1 MERLRPKIKLKGA
14 ANKKAADSV
23 ESERSQDQ
31 FKGAP
36 VIPDANVGQGE
47 GFFPVLTGG
56 NKRKR
61 GPRAGERRTKEKQRF
76 TFSRG
81 STVPSVLGDKEEFSD
96 QEENESKE
104 DIEVDVKMTDKRQ
117 VTTASNGLS
126 TELVEV
132 KGAQSFQQKQ
142 GHLKVRVKAS
152 KLQEGSSTPEK
163 QRVND
168 NENANSPEVK
178 KECQKPDSK
187 QLEKAS
193 SLILKAARSFDQP
206 STPRQNRSNKSN
218 EMASSLHQNEIEK
231 LHINSENQEKNMV
244 DISEGLH
251 QRHRRQSHAVEKGQ
265 TDQSEYD
272 AKELKDAL
280 MVVKKIMKMDAAEP
294 FNTPVNPVAL
304 GIPDYFD
311 VIDTPMDLGTV
322 CSALERGEKYMN
334 SRDVFKD
341 IQFIWENCYK
351 YNSKGD
357 PILDLMKRVKKN
369 FVKYWTAAGLY
380 YESPK
385 RTTETEHEGGE
396 NPDGSEEPQ
405 TGKTKFIES
414 VQSCLRSP
422 KSRDEQV
429 EQVIPVSEAR
439 EQVYEK
445 NVEAT
450 QVQHCV
456 KESDTEMDILHPP
469 QTDSLVKNKGMKL
482 KIKKS
487 KSEPEVQ
494 EKTVSIAE
502 KTDGISIG
510 TDEDSGPKVVDS
522 AQSFEEDVQQKDLSV
537 KSKTRRRHGKYN
549 HKEGCLCA
557 VCNAK
562 RRRHERE
569 ENAQLA
575 KNQSTMVDVDQ
586 SEKMKEKVSVFVDK
600 PLGEGGRT
608 KPEYASNT
616 KLIAGTEEQ
625 ECKVKVETRKHK
637 VKAELKDEQEVHMHE
652 GRESR
657 RKESR
662 KAQPQVEHG
671 LQMQWEKEEQKKE
684 SETQQEED
692 EKESLMQEADE
703 EQQQEGKDMQNQEE
717 VQEEEARRG
726 KMQEEAGTPLQEG
739 DIQQEGEFGRYYPA
753 DYETP
758 VQYASPS
765 IMQICQVLF
774 TRDHYSVWNRAH
786 SLTCE
791 PSKTISE
798 NKILA
803 AISTL
808 ME

>member
-14 ANKKAADSV
+14 ANNKAADSV

-31 FKGAP
+31 FRGAP
-36 VIPDANVGQGE
+36 ANPDANVGQGE

-56 NKRKR
+56 IKRKR
-61 GPRAGERRTKEKQRF
+61 GPRTGERRTKEKQRF

-81 STVPSVLGDKEEFSD
+81 SAVPSVPGDEEEFSD
-96 QEENESKE
+96 QDENESKE
-104 DIEVDVKMTDKRQ
+104 DVEVDVKMTDQRQ
-117 VTTASNGLS
+117 VTTASNGLI
-126 TELVEV
+126 TESVEV

-152 KLQEGSSTPEK
+152 KLQEGSSTSEK
-163 QRVND
+163 QKVND
-168 NENANSPEVK
+168 NENANSPEAL
-178 KECQKPDSK
+178 KECQKPDLK
-187 QLEKAS
+187 QLEKPS
-193 SLILKAARSFDQP
+193 SLMLKAARSLDQP
-206 STPRQNRSNKSN
+206 STPRQSRSSKSN
-218 EMASSLHQNEIEK
+218 EMASSPHQNEIEK
-231 LHINSENQEKNMV
+231 LHINSENQEKDMV
-244 DISEGLH
+244 EILEGLH

-265 TDQSEYD
+265 NDQSEYN

-311 VIDTPMDLGTV
+311 IIDTPMDLGTV

-385 RTTETEHEGGE
+385 RTTETEHEGGD
-396 NPDGSEEPQ
+396 NPDGNEDPQ
-405 TGKTKFIES
+405 SGKTKFIES

-429 EQVIPVSEAR
+429 EQVIPMSEAR
-439 EQVYEK
+439 EQVYDK

-450 QVQHCV
+450 QVQQCV
-456 KESDTEMDILHPP
+456 KELDTEMDILQPP
-469 QTDSLVKNKGMKL
+469 QTDPVVKTKGMKL
-482 KIKKS
+482 RFKKS
-487 KSEPEVQ
+487 KSEHEQ
-494 EKTVSIAE
+494 EKTASITE

-510 TDEDSGPKVVDS
+510 TDEESGPKVGDS
-522 AQSFEEDVQQKDLSV
+522 AQSFEEDAQQKDLNV
-537 KSKTRRRHGKYN
+537 KAKTRRRHGKYH
-549 HKEGCLCA
+549 HKDGCLCA

-575 KNQSTMVDVDQ
+575 KNQSTMVDVDL
-586 SEKMKEKVSVFVDK
+586 SEKMKEKVSVFLEK
-600 PLGEGGRT
+600 PLGEQGRT

-616 KLIAGTEEQ
+616 NLIAKPEEQ
-625 ECKVKVETRKHK
+625 EHKAKVETRKHK
-637 VKAELKDEQEVHMHE
+637 VKAELKDEQESYTHE
-652 GRESR
+652 GRETHG
-657 RKESR
+657 KESR
-662 KAQPQVEHG
+662 KAQLQVEHG
-671 LQMQWEKEEQKKE
+671 LQMQWENEEQKKE

-703 EQQQEGKDMQNQEE
+703 EQQQEGKDLQNQDE
-717 VQEEEARRG
+717 VQQEEARG

-739 DIQQEGEFGRYYPA
+739 DIQQEGEFGRCYPA
-753 DYETP
+753 DYEIP

-765 IMQICQVLF
+765 IMQICEVLF
-774 TRDHYSVWNRAH
+774 TRNHYSVWNRAH